1 MNDQTGSGGAN
12 RSQQNDATPP
22 DLYEARITG
31 SRETLTRLMQTFEL
45 DVGCRHP
52 QVEANPDRTATLLAY
67 ATKDRIRELQEAG
80 YKVEIGEN
88 VSELG
93 RQRQKEVG
101 QGDRFEGGRVA
112 PRGLG
117 KKSGYGGEGGSTS

>member
-1 MNDQTGSGGAN
+1 MNDKAGSGGAN
-12 RSQQNDATPP
+12 QSQKNDATPP

-31 SRETLTRLMQTFEL
+31 SRETLAKLMQTFEL

-52 QVEANPDRTATLLAY
+52 QVEANPDRTATLLVY
-67 ATKDRIRELQEAG
+67 STKDRIRELQEAG
-80 YKVEIGEN
+80 YKVETLEN

-117 KKSGYGGEGGSTS
+117 EKPGYGSKGGLGS

>member
-1 MNDQTGSGGAN
+1 MDDQIESGDSN
-12 RSQQNDATPP
+12 QSQRNEAIAS
-22 DLYEARITG
+22 DLYSARVTG
-31 SRETLTRLMQTFEL
+31 SRETLARLMQTFEL

-52 QVEANPDRTATLLAY
+52 EIEANPDRTATLLLY
-67 ATKDRIRELQEAG
+67 ATKERIRELQDAG
-80 YKVEIGEN
+80 YKVETGEN

-101 QGDRFEGGRVA
+101 KGDRFEGGRVA

-117 KKSGYGGEGGSTS
+117 EKPGYGRKGGLGS

>member
-1 MNDQTGSGGAN
+1 MNDQTS
-12 RSQQNDATPP
+12 SNDSNQKQPEHPTPR

-31 SRETLTRLMQTFEL
+31 SREELAKALQSFEL

-52 QVEANPDRTATLLAY
+52 HVEPNPDRSATLLVY
-67 ATKDRIRELQEAG
+67 AHKDRIRELLDAG
-80 YKVEIGEN
+80 YKVEVGEN

-117 KKSGYGGEGGSTS
+117 EKPGYRKEGGSAS

>member
-1 MNDQTGSGGAN
+1 MDDKTQPGDSNQ
-12 RSQQNDATPP
+12 SQRKEEIPP
-22 DLYEARITG
+22 DVYAARITG
-31 SRETLTRLMQTFEL
+31 SRETLARLMQTVQL

-52 QVEANPDRTATLLAY
+52 EIEANPDRSATLLFY
-67 ATKDRIRELQEAG
+67 ATKDRIRELEAN
-80 YKVEIGEN
+80 YKVETLEN

-101 QGDRFEGGRVA
+101 QGDRFEGGRIA

-117 KKSGYGGEGGSTS
+117 QKSNYRKGGSAS

>member
-1 MNDQTGSGGAN
+1 MNDQTESGGAN
-12 RSQQNDATPP
+12 QSQRNEATPP

-31 SRETLTRLMQTFEL
+31 SRETLAKLMQTFEL

-52 QVEANPDRTATLLAY
+52 QVEANPDRTATLLVY
-67 ATKDRIRELQEAG
+67 ATKERIRELQDTG
-80 YKVEIGEN
+80 YNVEPLEN

-101 QGDRFEGGRVA
+101 EGDRFEGGRVA

-117 KKSGYGGEGGSTS
+117 EKPGHGRKGGSAS

>member
-1 MNDQTGSGGAN
+1 MNDQAGSGGAN
-12 RSQQNDATPP
+12 QSQQNDATPP

-31 SRETLTRLMQTFEL
+31 TRETLATLMQTFEL

-52 QVEANPDRTATLLAY
+52 HVEPNPDRTASLLVY
-67 ATKDRIRELQEAG
+67 VTKDRIRELQEAG
-80 YKVEIGEN
+80 YKVETLEN
-88 VSELG
+88 ASEIG

-117 KKSGYGGEGGSTS
+117 EKPGYGRKGGLGS

>member
-1 MNDQTGSGGAN
+1 
-12 RSQQNDATPP
+12 
-22 DLYEARITG
+22 
-31 SRETLTRLMQTFEL
+31 MQEFEL

-52 QVEANPDRTATLLAY
+52 QVEANPDRTATLLVY
-67 ATKDRIRELQEAG
+67 ATKERIRELHEAG
-80 YKVEIGEN
+80 YNVETLEN

-101 QGDRFEGGRVA
+101 VGDRFEGGRVA

-117 KKSGYGGEGGSTS
+117 EKPVHGRKGGSAS